1 MCVINLSRIIENPA
15 FCAVIFPHVVNVLAS
30 FHKKRIKNK
39 KKTGAEHNKL
49 TKIKI
54 AHTLRKKNLLTIIE
68 LMKKQKIKK
77 NK

>member
-54 AHTLRKKNLLTIIE
+54 AHTLRKKKLVDDNRIDEKT
-68 LMKKQKIKK
+68 K
-77 NK
+77 NKKK